1 MDQPNGRFRLTLEKE
16 QWTVWYQWHDSK
28 EKKWEKLYSFE
39 VRNHEADEFL
49 PACRKYENDRDPLC
63 HFMSTNPIIML
74 RVSAK
79 LSIFP
84 NDLPCFFQTNEGK
97 DVHLVVQLGYRFYT
111 DVGSESKRV
120 TKEKRDDLDLK
131 ELSR

>member
-74 RVSAK
+74 RVSNK
-79 LSIFP
+79 VVGFP
-84 NDLPCFFQTNEGK
+84 NDSFREMRIVF
-97 DVHLVVQLGYRFYT
+97 
-111 DVGSESKRV
+111 
-120 TKEKRDDLDLK
+120 
-131 ELSR
+131 SRPMRGRTCTWWCSSGTASTRTWDRSQRG